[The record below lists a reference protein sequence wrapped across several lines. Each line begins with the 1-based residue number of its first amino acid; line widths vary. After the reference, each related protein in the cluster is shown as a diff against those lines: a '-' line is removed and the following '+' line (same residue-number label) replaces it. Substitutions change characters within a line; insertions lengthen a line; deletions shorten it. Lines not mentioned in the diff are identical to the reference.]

1 MKAIVISEFGGPE
14 VLKIEERPQPNI
26 SENEV
31 LIKVKAFGINRP
43 DIFQRK
49 GKYPAPEGIVQ
60 DIPGLEVA
68 GEIVSI
74 GNNVKDFREGQR
86 VCALVAGGGY
96 AEFVNVHSGHCIEI
110 PDWLSFEEA
119 AVFPE
124 TLFTV
129 FSNVFERGKLQSGQR
144 LLVHGGGSGI
154 GVMAI
159 QLAKSIGANVV
170 VTVGSDEK
178 GEKCL
183 ALGAEEY
190 INYKENN
197 FEEVLKNKKVDV
209 ILDMIGGD
217 YFPKNIN
224 CLNEDGHLVY
234 INAMQDRMASLD
246 ILKVM
251 VKRLTIT
258 GSTLRARDI
267 HFKESLRNKIVSQIW
282 QFIEDKSVRS
292 VISHTFDWK
301 DIQKAHQ
308 VMESNQHFGK
318 IVAVVSV

>member
-1 MKAIVISEFGGPE
+1 MKAVVISEYGGPE
-14 VLKIEERPQPNI
+14 VLKIEERPRPNI

-43 DIFQRK
+43 DVFQRK

-60 DIPGLEVA
+60 DILGLEVA
-68 GEIVSI
+68 GEIVSL
-74 GNNVKDFREGQR
+74 GANVKDFRLGQR

-96 AEFVNVHSGHCIEI
+96 AEYVKVYSGHCIVI
-110 PDWLSFEEA
+110 PDGLSFEEA
-119 AVFPE
+119 AVLPE

-129 FSNVFERGKLQSGQR
+129 YSNVFERGKLQSGQR

-159 QLAKSIGANVV
+159 QLAKCIGADVV
-170 VTVGSDEK
+170 VTVGTDEK

-183 ALGAEEY
+183 ELGADEY
-190 INYKENN
+190 INYKKND
-197 FEEVLKNKKVDV
+197 FEEVLKSKKVDV

-234 INAMQDRMASLD
+234 INAMKDRMVSLD
-246 ILKVM
+246 ILKIM

-267 HFKESLRNKIVSQIW
+267 HFKESLRNKIVAHVW
-282 QFIEDKSVRS
+282 QFIEDKSVRA
-292 VISHTFDWK
+292 VISHIFDWK

-308 VMESNQHFGK
+308 IMESNQHFGK
-318 IVAVVSV
+318 IVAVVSL